1 MTGRPETILSRAAR
15 PLALALGLAAL
26 TLAAPAARAQSA
38 DEAPAADQGKA
49 RGKASGKAS
58 GKNAGRGKG
67 KGQASGKQAGKGEAP
82 AEAPKPIPGPT
93 LGGDPEPARCNPGSD
108 TESGQ
113 FHVEEQD
120 GQKVYVIDKA
130 ITVCGKVPRPL
141 VAYVLQPRSINW
153 EFEGMKQEF
162 LPKIRES
169 VKKAPF

>member
-15 PLALALGLAAL
+15 ALLLALGLAAV
-26 TLAAPAARAQSA
+26 TLAAPAAWAQSA
-38 DEAPAADQGKA
+38 DKAPAADTAKGSGKGKA
-49 RGKASGKAS
+49 PARGKGSGKGKASGK
-58 GKNAGRGKG
+58 GKG
-67 KGQASGKQAGKGEAP
+67 KAEAP

-93 LGGDPEPARCNPGSD
+93 LGGDPEPARCSPGSD
-108 TESGQ
+108 TEAGQ

>member
-1 MTGRPETILSRAAR
+1 MNRVAR
-15 PLALALGLAAL
+15 QLVLALGLAAAA
-26 TLAAPAARAQSA
+26 TAGAVIVAPSAAWAQPAKDKAPAR
-38 DEAPAADQGKA
+38 GKA
-49 RGKASGKAS
+49 RGKGKAPA
-58 GKNAGRGKG
+58 K
-67 KGQASGKQAGKGEAP
+67 AP
-82 AEAPKPIPGPT
+82 AEAPAPIPGPS
-93 LGGDPEPARCNPGSD
+93 LGGDPAPVRCNPEGD